1 MDRNVKSEN
10 VQYQNFVKVMQAK
23 KENTESMFQFWNRLS
38 GLVAKCNIEALEKT
52 EIENALQVAGF
63 TNGIDDMEM
72 VKLIWE
78 KKMSYAELNK
88 LIKDNQEAKQILQQQ
103 QPKVKVKQAPIG
115 QVRKSQKHSKKVK
128 KTCKRCGEDWT
139 PEYMDVCPAKEN
151 KCNYCKKSGH
161 LQKVCKKRK
170 KDEGKQQSKSK
181 IRKVD
186 EDNSESSECETESEP
201 ESSEEEESSSEDSSD
216 EEQNIKERCA
226 RVIFTVKEVK
236 IPMKKNKSGVLIA
249 NIKEIKPKDGKSI
262 EFEMTVN
269 GKKITAILD
278 TGSPIT
284 IMPKSYRRLIKPKEN
299 SELPTDRKFAELN
312 GNEVK
317 IRNVFQLETSLNGVT
332 KEILW
337 WKVKAKT
344 KPIVGMDNFELLG
357 LEIMQNRKDGRQ
369 TESEAE
375 KSTNADEKSQKI
387 RCKRGGDERIGQ
399 VNERQAGCNDIKETK
414 LDELKGR
421 IYNNFRRL
429 ISSRNQKFQK

>member
-1 MDRNVKSEN
+1 
-10 VQYQNFVKVMQAK
+10 
-23 KENTESMFQFWNRLS
+23 
-38 GLVAKCNIEALEKT
+38 
-52 EIENALQVAGF
+52 
-63 TNGIDDMEM
+63 
-72 VKLIWE
+72 
-78 KKMSYAELNK
+78 
-88 LIKDNQEAKQILQQQ
+88 
-103 QPKVKVKQAPIG
+103 
-115 QVRKSQKHSKKVK
+115 
-128 KTCKRCGEDWT
+128 
-139 PEYMDVCPAKEN
+139 
-151 KCNYCKKSGH
+151 
-161 LQKVCKKRK
+161 
-170 KDEGKQQSKSK
+170 
-181 IRKVD
+181 
-186 EDNSESSECETESEP
+186 
-201 ESSEEEESSSEDSSD
+201 
-216 EEQNIKERCA
+216 
-226 RVIFTVKEVK
+226 
-236 IPMKKNKSGVLIA
+236 MKKNKSGVLIA